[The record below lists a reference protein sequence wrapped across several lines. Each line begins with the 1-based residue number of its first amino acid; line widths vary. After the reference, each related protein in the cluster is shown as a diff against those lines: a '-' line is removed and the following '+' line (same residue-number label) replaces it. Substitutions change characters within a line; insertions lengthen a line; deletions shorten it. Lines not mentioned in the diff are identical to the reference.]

1 MIPFSSERKATGV
14 VVHLPS
20 SCYCL
25 FLKDALEILTNKCA
39 RHVVIFKN
47 PGHSQHADSE
57 IGTTALDEITRD
69 KFSQTIIFYAN
80 QMLRTIALCYWD
92 FENWPPAGTKFHS
105 ADEVSYEDLSRNVT
119 LVAITGIEDPL
130 RVGVREAVAT
140 CHHVGVTVKTCAR
153 DNVLTARS
161 IATQCGIYTAGGIIT
176 EGPVFRALDPQERI
190 EVIPRLQVLA
200 WSSPEDKKVLVETFR
215 SLGEIAGAT
224 GDSTNDGPA
233 LKTANAGPPTGTAS
247 TETAKEAPNTTLM
260 DDDFVSIAKAI
271 MWGRCVNDAVRKF
284 LQFQISTDITV
295 IVITFVSAV
304 SSNEEESVLTAVQL
318 LWINIIMDTFAALA
332 LATDPASKSLLDRK
346 PDTYDERGVK
356 AARSG
361 IERVIDLKDLL
372 VGNDVYLIGI
382 FY

>member
-1 MIPFSSERKATGV
+1 MCP
-14 VVHLPS
+14 
-20 SCYCL
+20 
-25 FLKDALEILTNKCA
+25 
-39 RHVVIFKN
+39 
-47 PGHSQHADSE
+47 
-57 IGTTALDEITRD
+57 
-69 KFSQTIIFYAN
+69 
-80 QMLRTIALCYWD
+80 
-92 FENWPPAGTKFHS
+92 
-105 ADEVSYEDLSRNVT
+105 
-119 LVAITGIEDPL
+119 
-130 RVGVREAVAT
+130 
-140 CHHVGVTVKTCAR
+140 R